1 MKRHIRALARSYYS
15 QAISVRWIYVTT
27 RAGARG
33 GLFWQLVARYY
44 GHKLARRF
52 GIYVSHNATIGPGLM
67 LPHPVGI
74 VIGEG
79 CSIGDNATIYQHVT
93 IGRRSRN
100 DPRYP
105 VIGGNVVLYPGAVVI
120 GPVRIG
126 RFARVGANQVVSF
139 DLPEGSV
146 VAPPTAL
153 AIDMRN
159 VAGTQ
164 DGREKIA

>member
-1 MKRHIRALARSYYS
+1 MKRHIRHLVRRHYA
-15 QAISVRWIYVTT
+15 QAISVRWIYAMT

-33 GLFWQLVARYY
+33 GLFWELVARYY
-44 GHKLARRF
+44 TRRLAKRF
-52 GIYVSHNATIGPGLM
+52 GIYVSPHASIGPGLT

-79 CSIGDNATIYQHVT
+79 CSIGKNATIYQHVT

-105 VIGGNVVLYPGAVVI
+105 VIGNDVVLYPGAVVI

-126 RFARVGANQVVSF
+126 ARVRIGANQVVSF
-139 DLPEGSV
+139 HLPDGSV
-146 VAPPTAL
+146 VTSPPARTSVGGLPAETAG
-153 AIDMRN
+153 N
-159 VAGTQ
+159 
-164 DGREKIA
+164 REKMA

>member
-1 MKRHIRALARSYYS
+1 
-15 QAISVRWIYVTT
+15 
-27 RAGARG
+27 
-33 GLFWQLVARYY
+33 
-44 GHKLARRF
+44 
-52 GIYVSHNATIGPGLM
+52 M

-79 CSIGDNATIYQHVT
+79 CSIGENATIYQHVT

-105 VIGGNVVLYPGAVVI
+105 VIGGNVVLYPGAVII

-126 RFARVGANQVVSF
+126 KFARVGANQVVSL
-139 DLPEGSV
+139 DLPDGSV
-146 VAPPTAL
+146 VAPPAAL
-153 AIDMRN
+153 DIDRRHL
-159 VAGTQ
+159 AGTR

>member
-1 MKRHIRALARSYYS
+1 MKRHVRAFVRRHYA
-15 QAISVRWIYVTT
+15 QAVSVRWIYATT
-27 RAGARG
+27 RAGARR

-44 GHKLARRF
+44 GHKLAKRF
-52 GIYVSHNATIGPGLM
+52 GIYVSHNATIGQGLM

-74 VIGEG
+74 VIGES
-79 CSIGDNATIYQHVT
+79 CSIGENATIYQHVT

-126 RFARVGANQVVSF
+126 KFARIGANQVVSF
-139 DLPEGSV
+139 DLPDGSV

-153 AIDMRN
+153 AIDRRN
-159 VAGTQ
+159 LAEAPHGQ
-164 DGREKIA
+164 EKTA